1 MREEVILKK
10 HIISLWV
17 KNRHGVLS
25 RVSGTFNRR
34 AYNIDS
40 FSSGKIN
47 DDDIYRM
54 TIILSGED
62 GTIEMIKK
70 QLTKL
75 QDVEK
80 VIELDSESSSVR
92 ELVLVKLNWNS
103 ENKAE
108 IAEIAKTFSAGSIKE
123 EESLV
128 TYEFMGTPEKVDA
141 FLHILDQFEIVAAN
155 RSGAVAVE

>member
-1 MREEVILKK
+1 LKK

-17 KNRHGVLS
+17 KNKHGVLS

-75 QDVEK
+75 QDVERVVETFGAVAIK
-80 VIELDSESSSVR
+80 VDE
-92 ELVLVKLNWNS
+92 
-103 ENKAE
+103 
-108 IAEIAKTFSAGSIKE
+108 TM
-123 EESLV
+123 V
-128 TYEFMGTPEKVDA
+128 TYEFTGTTEKVDA
-141 FLHILDQFEIVAAN
+141 FLHILDQFEIVSAN